1 MDKQFVIPVRVD
13 ERILNKLNFVSI
25 KLQQGRSETIG
36 KGLERLYSELGRK
49 ISGKGLIWAH
59 IWLGVAISVLALYTY
74 TIIYIFNHDMEEI
87 FATFIMLVIY
97 SLFFLLFL
105 ISVGGLSLLV
115 CVELAYRNLQRY
127 KKIKKSLLFDS
138 TFTNKSL
145 SNIIEL

>member
-1 MDKQFVIPVRVD
+1 M
-13 ERILNKLNFVSI
+13 
-25 KLQQGRSETIG
+25 
-36 KGLERLYSELGRK
+36 
-49 ISGKGLIWAH
+49 
-59 IWLGVAISVLALYTY
+59 AISVLALYTY

-105 ISVGGLSLLV
+105 ISVERLSLLV

-145 SNIIEL
+145 SNIIDL

>member
-1 MDKQFVIPVRVD
+1 M
-13 ERILNKLNFVSI
+13 
-25 KLQQGRSETIG
+25 
-36 KGLERLYSELGRK
+36 
-49 ISGKGLIWAH
+49 
-59 IWLGVAISVLALYTY
+59 AISVLALYTY

-97 SLFFLLFL
+97 SPFFPLFL

-127 KKIKKSLLFDS
+127 KEIKKSFLFDS

>member
-1 MDKQFVIPVRVD
+1 
-13 ERILNKLNFVSI
+13 
-25 KLQQGRSETIG
+25 
-36 KGLERLYSELGRK
+36 
-49 ISGKGLIWAH
+49 
-59 IWLGVAISVLALYTY
+59 
-74 TIIYIFNHDMEEI
+74 MEEI

-97 SLFFLLFL
+97 SPFFPLFL

-127 KKIKKSLLFDS
+127 KEIKKSFLFDS

>member
-1 MDKQFVIPVRVD
+1 
-13 ERILNKLNFVSI
+13 
-25 KLQQGRSETIG
+25 
-36 KGLERLYSELGRK
+36 
-49 ISGKGLIWAH
+49 
-59 IWLGVAISVLALYTY
+59 
-74 TIIYIFNHDMEEI
+74 MEEI

-97 SLFFLLFL
+97 SLFFPLFL
-105 ISVGGLSLLV
+105 ISVERLSLFV

>member
-1 MDKQFVIPVRVD
+1 M
-13 ERILNKLNFVSI
+13 
-25 KLQQGRSETIG
+25 
-36 KGLERLYSELGRK
+36 
-49 ISGKGLIWAH
+49 
-59 IWLGVAISVLALYTY
+59 AISALALYTY
-74 TIIYIFNHDMEEI
+74 MIIYIFNHDMEEI

-105 ISVGGLSLLV
+105 ISVERLSLLV

>member
-1 MDKQFVIPVRVD
+1 
-13 ERILNKLNFVSI
+13 
-25 KLQQGRSETIG
+25 
-36 KGLERLYSELGRK
+36 
-49 ISGKGLIWAH
+49 
-59 IWLGVAISVLALYTY
+59 
-74 TIIYIFNHDMEEI
+74 MEEI

-105 ISVGGLSLLV
+105 ISVERLSLLV

-145 SNIIEL
+145 SNIIELQKGRWKKCFEKKKHASGFTFGLLFLSFIFFLDCIVFVQILEIPGYDFTITFYLCFPATLCLFSPWFVYLGVHESCYG

>member
-1 MDKQFVIPVRVD
+1 M
-13 ERILNKLNFVSI
+13 
-25 KLQQGRSETIG
+25 
-36 KGLERLYSELGRK
+36 
-49 ISGKGLIWAH
+49 
-59 IWLGVAISVLALYTY
+59 AISVLALYTY

-105 ISVGGLSLLV
+105 ISVERLSLLV

>member
-1 MDKQFVIPVRVD
+1 M
-13 ERILNKLNFVSI
+13 
-25 KLQQGRSETIG
+25 
-36 KGLERLYSELGRK
+36 
-49 ISGKGLIWAH
+49 
-59 IWLGVAISVLALYTY
+59 AISVLALYIY

-105 ISVGGLSLLV
+105 ISVERLSLLV

>member
-1 MDKQFVIPVRVD
+1 M
-13 ERILNKLNFVSI
+13 
-25 KLQQGRSETIG
+25 
-36 KGLERLYSELGRK
+36 
-49 ISGKGLIWAH
+49 
-59 IWLGVAISVLALYTY
+59 AISVLALYTY

-105 ISVGGLSLLV
+105 ISFERLSLFV

>member
-1 MDKQFVIPVRVD
+1 M
-13 ERILNKLNFVSI
+13 
-25 KLQQGRSETIG
+25 
-36 KGLERLYSELGRK
+36 
-49 ISGKGLIWAH
+49 
-59 IWLGVAISVLALYTY
+59 AISALALYTY

-105 ISVGGLSLLV
+105 ISVERLSLLV

>member
-1 MDKQFVIPVRVD
+1 M
-13 ERILNKLNFVSI
+13 
-25 KLQQGRSETIG
+25 
-36 KGLERLYSELGRK
+36 
-49 ISGKGLIWAH
+49 
-59 IWLGVAISVLALYTY
+59 
-74 TIIYIFNHDMEEI
+74 IIYIFNHDMEEI

-105 ISVGGLSLLV
+105 ISVERLSLLV

>member
-1 MDKQFVIPVRVD
+1 M
-13 ERILNKLNFVSI
+13 
-25 KLQQGRSETIG
+25 
-36 KGLERLYSELGRK
+36 
-49 ISGKGLIWAH
+49 
-59 IWLGVAISVLALYTY
+59 AISVLVLYTY

-105 ISVGGLSLLV
+105 ISVERLSLLV

>member
-1 MDKQFVIPVRVD
+1 M
-13 ERILNKLNFVSI
+13 
-25 KLQQGRSETIG
+25 
-36 KGLERLYSELGRK
+36 
-49 ISGKGLIWAH
+49 
-59 IWLGVAISVLALYTY
+59 AISVLALYTY

>member
-1 MDKQFVIPVRVD
+1 M
-13 ERILNKLNFVSI
+13 
-25 KLQQGRSETIG
+25 
-36 KGLERLYSELGRK
+36 
-49 ISGKGLIWAH
+49 
-59 IWLGVAISVLALYTY
+59 AISVLALYTY

-105 ISVGGLSLLV
+105 ISVERLSLLV
-115 CVELAYRNLQRY
+115 CVELAYRNFQRY

-138 TFTNKSL
+138 TFTNKSI

>member
-1 MDKQFVIPVRVD
+1 M
-13 ERILNKLNFVSI
+13 
-25 KLQQGRSETIG
+25 
-36 KGLERLYSELGRK
+36 
-49 ISGKGLIWAH
+49 
-59 IWLGVAISVLALYTY
+59 AISALVLYTY

>member
-1 MDKQFVIPVRVD
+1 M
-13 ERILNKLNFVSI
+13 
-25 KLQQGRSETIG
+25 
-36 KGLERLYSELGRK
+36 
-49 ISGKGLIWAH
+49 
-59 IWLGVAISVLALYTY
+59 AISVLALYTY

-105 ISVGGLSLLV
+105 ISVERLSLLV
-115 CVELAYRNLQRY
+115 CVELAYRNLKRY

>member
-1 MDKQFVIPVRVD
+1 M
-13 ERILNKLNFVSI
+13 
-25 KLQQGRSETIG
+25 
-36 KGLERLYSELGRK
+36 
-49 ISGKGLIWAH
+49 
-59 IWLGVAISVLALYTY
+59 AISVLALYTY

-105 ISVGGLSLLV
+105 ISVERLSLLV

-127 KKIKKSLLFDS
+127 KKNKKSLLFDS

>member
-1 MDKQFVIPVRVD
+1 M
-13 ERILNKLNFVSI
+13 
-25 KLQQGRSETIG
+25 
-36 KGLERLYSELGRK
+36 
-49 ISGKGLIWAH
+49 
-59 IWLGVAISVLALYTY
+59 AISVLALYTY

-105 ISVGGLSLLV
+105 ISVERLSLLV

-127 KKIKKSLLFDS
+127 KKIKKSFLFDS

>member
-1 MDKQFVIPVRVD
+1 M
-13 ERILNKLNFVSI
+13 
-25 KLQQGRSETIG
+25 
-36 KGLERLYSELGRK
+36 
-49 ISGKGLIWAH
+49 
-59 IWLGVAISVLALYTY
+59 AISVLALYTY

-127 KKIKKSLLFDS
+127 KKIKESLLFDS

>member
-1 MDKQFVIPVRVD
+1 M
-13 ERILNKLNFVSI
+13 
-25 KLQQGRSETIG
+25 
-36 KGLERLYSELGRK
+36 
-49 ISGKGLIWAH
+49 
-59 IWLGVAISVLALYTY
+59 AISVLALYTY
-74 TIIYIFNHDMEEI
+74 MIIYIFNHDMEEI

-105 ISVGGLSLLV
+105 ISVERLSLLV
-115 CVELAYRNLQRY
+115 CVELAYCNLQRY

>member
-1 MDKQFVIPVRVD
+1 
-13 ERILNKLNFVSI
+13 
-25 KLQQGRSETIG
+25 
-36 KGLERLYSELGRK
+36 
-49 ISGKGLIWAH
+49 
-59 IWLGVAISVLALYTY
+59 VAISVLALYTY

-105 ISVGGLSLLV
+105 ISVERLSLLV

>member
-1 MDKQFVIPVRVD
+1 M
-13 ERILNKLNFVSI
+13 
-25 KLQQGRSETIG
+25 
-36 KGLERLYSELGRK
+36 
-49 ISGKGLIWAH
+49 
-59 IWLGVAISVLALYTY
+59 AISVLALYTY

-105 ISVGGLSLLV
+105 ISVERLSLLV

-127 KKIKKSLLFDS
+127 KKIKKSFLLDS
-138 TFTNKSL
+138 TFINKSL

>member
-1 MDKQFVIPVRVD
+1 M
-13 ERILNKLNFVSI
+13 
-25 KLQQGRSETIG
+25 
-36 KGLERLYSELGRK
+36 
-49 ISGKGLIWAH
+49 
-59 IWLGVAISVLALYTY
+59 AISVLALYTY

-105 ISVGGLSLLV
+105 ISVEGLSLLV

-127 KKIKKSLLFDS
+127 KEIKKSFLFDS

>member
-1 MDKQFVIPVRVD
+1 
-13 ERILNKLNFVSI
+13 
-25 KLQQGRSETIG
+25 
-36 KGLERLYSELGRK
+36 
-49 ISGKGLIWAH
+49 
-59 IWLGVAISVLALYTY
+59 
-74 TIIYIFNHDMEEI
+74 MEEI

-105 ISVGGLSLLV
+105 ISVERLSLLV

>member
-1 MDKQFVIPVRVD
+1 M
-13 ERILNKLNFVSI
+13 
-25 KLQQGRSETIG
+25 
-36 KGLERLYSELGRK
+36 
-49 ISGKGLIWAH
+49 
-59 IWLGVAISVLALYTY
+59 AISVLALYTY
-74 TIIYIFNHDMEEI
+74 TIIYIFNHDMEDI

-105 ISVGGLSLLV
+105 ISVERLSLLV